1 MPKLTITSLA
11 DIADAAL
18 RKLLGTRAFST
29 GALAIGSTKA
39 KVKTAAAIG
48 YCIGGVMYTKAATDD
63 LFVHTDVPVQAA
75 DTTKYYALCLDA
87 TGAASVIQGTATALP
102 VVPDTKCIVGYLKIV
117 TTAAFTPATTDHD
130 AAGITTTYHNISV
143 PPVTLA

>member
-1 MPKLTITSLA
+1 MPKLTIPSLA

-48 YCIGGVMYTKAATDD
+48 YCIGGGMYTQAATDD
-63 LFVHTDVPVQAA
+63 LFVHTDVTVQAA

-102 VVPDTKCIVGYLKIV
+102 VVPDTKCIVGYL
-117 TTAAFTPATTDHD
+117 
-130 AAGITTTYHNISV
+130 
-143 PPVTLA
+143 